1 MKILLIN
8 SNPVVSRLTA
18 LSARKEEIQID
29 EVQEVNE
36 VSNNHYDIVF
46 VDADSWNKDVDSA
59 ISKNIQTQ
67 KRVLF
72 YAQDDK
78 GSKDL
83 FDISILK
90 PFLPS
95 EVSAVIRLVEE
106 SSLSTKSSVEVEEK
120 KVDLLVTPKEEEKD
134 DFLRSLNDDLNFE
147 DKLTTLVD
155 EKPTE
160 SKVKV
165 DNKDEDIFAE
175 LKDDSKTFDEQL
187 KEAFPL
193 KKSELES
200 EELFDLDLSSDNK
213 LEESFIAL
221 EKDKKSEIKEENRDL
236 FDFDLDSNEFDLN
249 LDTLDKENDKKID
262 VVAKTVEK
270 TVEKKETL
278 EKKEVIEPKKVEKK
292 SVNNIE
298 VVIKDKKE
306 IKPKIETKILDENE
320 LSTIKDILNNEDSV
334 NVELEE
340 LMPTQSAT
348 VNLVES
354 SKKAKKRKAKKVK
367 VSSEVGSEVLADTLA
382 SLPIE
387 TLRGLLAGA
396 NIKISIKFPKDK

>member
-270 TVEKKETL
+270 KETL

>member
-36 VSNNHYDIVF
+36 VNNSHYDIVF

-78 GSKDL
+78 SSKDL

-106 SSLSTKSSVEVEEK
+106 SGSSTSNETKVEEK
-120 KVDLLVTPKEEEKD
+120 NFEILETSKSEQKD

-147 DKLTTLVD
+147 EKVTTLVED
-155 EKPTE
+155 KPVELKT
-160 SKVKV
+160 KV
-165 DNKDEDIFAE
+165 DKRDEDIFAE

-187 KEAFPL
+187 EEAFPL

-200 EELFDLDLSSDNK
+200 EALFELDLSDSDK
-213 LEESFIAL
+213 LENSSVAL
-221 EKDKKSEIKEENRDL
+221 EKEKKSETKAENSDL
-236 FDFDLDSNEFDLN
+236 FDFDLDSGNELDLN
-249 LDTLDKENDKKID
+249 LDIVEKAKEKKI
-262 VVAKTVEK
+262 VEPKRITVD
-270 TVEKKETL
+270 KKET
-278 EKKEVIEPKKVEKK
+278 IEPKKVEKK
-292 SVNNIE
+292 SEKRVELVSEKPKKIE
-298 VVIKDKKE
+298 SKE

-320 LSTIKDILNNEDSV
+320 LSTIKDILNNEESTTM
-334 NVELEE
+334 ELDE
-340 LMPTQSAT
+340 LMTTQPAT

-354 SKKAKKRKAKKVK
+354 SKKEKKRKSKKVK

>member
-78 GSKDL
+78 NSKEL

-120 KVDLLVTPKEEEKD
+120 KDDLLETPKEEKRD

-147 DKLTTLVD
+147 DKLTTIVD
-155 EKPTE
+155 EKSTE
-160 SKVKV
+160 SKVKEE
-165 DNKDEDIFAE
+165 NKDEDIFAE
-175 LKDDSKTFDEQL
+175 LKDDNKSFDEQL
-187 KEAFPL
+187 EEAFPL
-193 KKSELES
+193 KKAELES
-200 EELFDLDLSSDNK
+200 ESLFELDLKSDDK

-221 EKDKKSEIKEENRDL
+221 EEDKEKKSEKKEENNDL
-236 FDFDLDSNEFDLN
+236 FDFDLDNNDFDLN
-249 LDTLDKENDKKID
+249 LDSSTKEDEKKID
-262 VVAKTVEK
+262 LVEK
-270 TVEKKETL
+270 VVEKNEVVEKKETL
-278 EKKEVIEPKKVEKK
+278 ETKKVEKK
-292 SVNNIE
+292 SADKVE
-298 VVIKDKKE
+298 VLSSEPKE
-306 IKPKIETKILDENE
+306 IEPKIETKILDENE
-320 LSTIKDILNNEDSV
+320 LSTIKDILNNEESV
-334 NVELEE
+334 TMELEE
-340 LMPTQSAT
+340 LMTTQPAT

-354 SKKAKKRKAKKVK
+354 SKKEKKRKAKKVK
-367 VSSEVGSEVLADTLA
+367 VSSEVGSEMLADTLT

>member
-36 VSNNHYDIVF
+36 VNNSHYDIIF

-78 GSKDL
+78 SSKDL

-106 SSLSTKSSVEVEEK
+106 SDTSTTNNKAEDKSFDILEKSNKVEQ
-120 KVDLLVTPKEEEKD
+120 KD

-147 DKLTTLVD
+147 DKVTTLVED
-155 EKPTE
+155 KPVET
-160 SKVKV
+160 KAKI

-187 KEAFPL
+187 EEAFPL

-200 EELFDLDLSSDNK
+200 EELFELDLSDDNK
-213 LEESFIAL
+213 LEDSFVAL
-221 EKDKKSEIKEENRDL
+221 EKEKKSEVKTENSDL
-236 FDFDLDSNEFDLN
+236 FEFDLDSGDELDL
-249 LDTLDKENDKKID
+249 TLDISDNDKKKNIVD
-262 VVAKTVEK
+262 AKSKSVD
-270 TVEKKETL
+270 KKEI
-278 EKKEVIEPKKVEKK
+278 VEPKKVEKK
-292 SVNNIE
+292 SE
-298 VVIKDKKE
+298 KTIKMVE
-306 IKPKIETKILDENE
+306 NKPKEVKPRIETKILDENE
-320 LSTIKDILNNEDSV
+320 LSTIKDILNNEDST
-334 NVELEE
+334 NMELEE
-340 LMPTQSAT
+340 LMTTQPAT

-354 SKKAKKRKAKKVK
+354 SKKEKKRKSKKVK
-367 VSSEVGSEVLADTLA
+367 VSSAVGSEVLADTLA

>member
-36 VSNNHYDIVF
+36 VSHGHYDIVF

-59 ISKNIQTQ
+59 ITQNIKTE
-67 KRVLF
+67 KKVLF
-72 YAQDDK
+72 YAQDD
-78 GSKDL
+78 SKSKEL

-106 SSLSTKSSVEVEEK
+106 SIVSNDKSSEKEATQEKRKNTPERPKEEK
-120 KVDLLVTPKEEEKD
+120 KDDL
-134 DFLRSLNDDLNFE
+134 LRSLNDDLDFE
-147 DKLTTLVD
+147 EKVTTLVKD
-155 EKPTE
+155 KAIE
-160 SKVKV
+160 SKSKT
-165 DNKDEDIFAE
+165 DNRDEDIFAE
-175 LKDDSKTFDEQL
+175 LKDDPKSFD
-187 KEAFPL
+187 KELEKAFPL
-193 KKSELES
+193 KEKELES
-200 EELFDLDLSSDNK
+200 EALFELDLKDDDK
-213 LEESFIAL
+213 LEASFVAL
-221 EKDKKSEIKEENRDL
+221 EKNKNSKIEEENHDL
-236 FDFDLDSNEFDLN
+236 FEFDLDSTNELNLN
-249 LDTLDKENDKKID
+249 LDTPTNAKPEEKAVVQVTPKII
-262 VVAKTVEK
+262 
-270 TVEKKETL
+270 EKKEEPIKT
-278 EKKEVIEPKKVEKK
+278 KSVEPKIETLVEKP
-292 SVNNIE
+292 
-298 VVIKDKKE
+298 IKKPIAPKE
-306 IKPKIETKILDENE
+306 EKIETKILDKDE
-320 LSTIKDILNNEDSV
+320 LSTIKDILENDKSV
-334 NVELEE
+334 AMELED
-340 LMPTQSAT
+340 LMTTQPAT

-354 SKKAKKRKAKKVK
+354 SKKEKKRKSKKVK

>member
-36 VSNNHYDIVF
+36 VNNSHYDIIF

-78 GSKDL
+78 SSKDL

-106 SSLSTKSSVEVEEK
+106 SDTSTTNNKAEDKSFDILEKSNKVEQ
-120 KVDLLVTPKEEEKD
+120 KD

-147 DKLTTLVD
+147 DKVTTLVED
-155 EKPTE
+155 KPVET
-160 SKVKV
+160 KAKI

-187 KEAFPL
+187 EEAFPL

-200 EELFDLDLSSDNK
+200 EELFELDLSDDNK
-213 LEESFIAL
+213 LEDSFVAL
-221 EKDKKSEIKEENRDL
+221 EKEKKSEVKTENSDL
-236 FDFDLDSNEFDLN
+236 FEFDLDSGDELDL
-249 LDTLDKENDKKID
+249 TLDISDNDKKKNIVD
-262 VVAKTVEK
+262 AKSKSVD
-270 TVEKKETL
+270 KKEI
-278 EKKEVIEPKKVEKK
+278 VEPKKVEKK
-292 SVNNIE
+292 SE
-298 VVIKDKKE
+298 KTIKMVE
-306 IKPKIETKILDENE
+306 NKPKEVKPRIETKILDENE
-320 LSTIKDILNNEDSV
+320 LSTIKDILNNEDST
-334 NVELEE
+334 NMELEE
-340 LMPTQSAT
+340 LMTTQPAT

-354 SKKAKKRKAKKVK
+354 SKKEKKRKSKKVK

>member
-36 VSNNHYDIVF
+36 VSTRNYDIVF

-59 ISKNIQTQ
+59 ISQNIQTQ

-72 YAQDDK
+72 YAQDDNK
-78 GSKDL
+78 RKDL

-106 SSLSTKSSVEVEEK
+106 NRVETKDNDTIEK
-120 KVDLLVTPKEEEKD
+120 EKTYENIKAPKEEKKD
-134 DFLRSLNDDLNFE
+134 DFLRALNADLDFE

-155 EKPTE
+155 NKPLAAKAKVEK
-160 SKVKV
+160 
-165 DNKDEDIFAE
+165 KDEDIFAE
-175 LKDDSKTFDEQL
+175 LQDDSKTFDKQL
-187 KEAFPL
+187 EEAFPL
-193 KKSELES
+193 KEKELENES
-200 EELFDLDLSSDNK
+200 LFDLDLKDSDK
-213 LEESFIAL
+213 LEASFVAL
-221 EKDKKSEIKEENRDL
+221 EKEKKKEVKVENSDL
-236 FDFDLDSNEFDLN
+236 FDFDLESSDELDLN
-249 LDTLDKENDKKID
+249 IDILKEKRDNSTLINKSI
-262 VVAKTVEK
+262 
-270 TVEKKETL
+270 EKKKS
-278 EKKEVIEPKKVEKK
+278 EKSIELAPEKSK
-292 SVNNIE
+292 SRE
-298 VVIKDKKE
+298 K
-306 IKPKIETKILDENE
+306 KIETKVLDEAE
-320 LSTIKDILNNEDSV
+320 LSTIKDILENDKAV
-334 NVELEE
+334 AVELED
-340 LMPTQSAT
+340 LMTKQPAT
-348 VNLVES
+348 VNLVET
-354 SKKAKKRKAKKVK
+354 SKKEKKRKVKKVK